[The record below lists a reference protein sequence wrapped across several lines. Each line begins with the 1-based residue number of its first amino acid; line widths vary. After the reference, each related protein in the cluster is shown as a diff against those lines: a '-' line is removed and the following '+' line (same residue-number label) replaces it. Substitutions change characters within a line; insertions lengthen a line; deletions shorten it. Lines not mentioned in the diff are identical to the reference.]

1 MRVRIAVALSFLSAA
16 VALAQQPVAETVEVT
31 LVEVPVTVIGPGG
44 EPVRGL
50 TRENFEIYDRGK
62 KREITNFDV
71 VDFGS
76 AGGAAARSGTRI
88 AAPARRNFM
97 LLFDLGNSTPASL
110 LRAREAA
117 VEFTAKQLSRGDR
130 VAVATIHPH
139 RGFQLL
145 AAFTTEREMM
155 KAAIETLGHPQFFTV
170 RDPLLL
176 TNADAGVGTAPGR
189 ETSAGQAGGALAD
202 EIRDHLEQLVAGSQ
216 SGARE
221 AQRQQVTRQ
230 IALFGGLGR
239 VLDRIAGRKHVIL
252 LSEGFDASVLRG
264 RESVSVES
272 NVEERRAVES
282 GEVWKVDTDAIY
294 GSAAAGTELRQM
306 TDVLRR
312 SDVVLHAI
320 DIKGLRTNV
329 DAREGVRQ
337 QSNEALFLITRDTGG
352 EVFQNTNRLE
362 EDFTRFL
369 KSQEVTYVLGF
380 RGDSSQPGAFHEL
393 RVKLINAPRG
403 SRVTHRPGYYETAAA
418 SNDLDRRLTAGEI
431 IMNAL
436 PVSDL
441 EVSALA
447 TAFPREDGV
456 ADVPV
461 IVEVRGE
468 AILQTASGSPTPL
481 EFFIYAFDEEELIRD
496 YVYQRVM
503 LDLDKLRERLSGAG
517 AKLYHTLR
525 LRPGDYS
532 IRILARAGAAT
543 NGFTEVSLNIP
554 GPGLRMITPPLVF
567 DDAARWA
574 MVRGPARRGVSP
586 QYPFQ
591 VDERVFV
598 PAALPVLTGGG
609 RSEFALFAFHT
620 PGKIN
625 ASATLEGSAAPTPL
639 TVELIKRVPQAEG
652 VEKII
657 VAVDTPKVAPGN
669 YELVVIVREEGAAS
683 EERLVRLPVT
693 VVR

>member
-1 MRVRIAVALSFLSAA
+1 MNAKIAVALTLLFSA
-16 VALAQQPVAETVEVT
+16 VAAAQQPVAETVEVT
-31 LVEVPVTVIGPGG
+31 LVEVPVTVIGGGG

-71 VDFGS
+71 VDFGAPRG
-76 AGGAAARSGTRI
+76 AGREAQRV

-97 LLFDLGNSTPASL
+97 LLFDLANSTPSSL

-117 VEFTAKQLSRGDR
+117 VEFTAKQLGRGDR
-130 VAVATIHPH
+130 VAVATMHPQ

-145 AAFTTEREMM
+145 AAFTTDRQMM
-155 KAAIETLGHPQFFTV
+155 QAAIETLGHPQFFTV

-176 TNADAGVGTAPGR
+176 TDADAGVGSDAGTGP
-189 ETSAGQAGGALAD
+189 SAGQAGGQMREDVARH
-202 EIRDHLEQLVAGSQ
+202 IEQLVAASQ

-221 AQRQQVTRQ
+221 AERQNVTRQ

-239 VLDRIAGRKHVIL
+239 VLDRVAGRKHVIL

-264 RESVSVES
+264 RDSLSAEN
-272 NVEERRAVES
+272 NVEQRRAVES
-282 GEVWKVDTDAIY
+282 GEVWKVDTDTIY
-294 GSAAAGTELRQM
+294 GSTAAGSELRQM
-306 TDVLRR
+306 TDTLRR

-320 DIKGLRTNV
+320 DIKGLRTEV
-329 DAREGVRQ
+329 DAREGVRPK
-337 QSNEALFLITRDTGG
+337 SNEALFLITRDTGG
-352 EVFQNTNRLE
+352 EVFQNANRLE
-362 EDFTRFL
+362 EDFARFL
-369 KSQEVTYVLGF
+369 KSQEVTYILGF

-393 RVKLINAPRG
+393 RVKLIDAPRG

-418 SNDLDRRLTAGEI
+418 SGDLDRRLTAGEI

-441 EVSALA
+441 AVNAIA
-447 TAFPREDGV
+447 TPFPREDGI

-461 IVEVRGE
+461 IVEVGGE
-468 AILQTASGSPTPL
+468 AILRTATAGPIPL
-481 EFFIYAFDEEELIRD
+481 EFFIYAFDEEEIIRD
-496 YVYQRVM
+496 YVYQRAM
-503 LDLDKLRERLSGAG
+503 LDVEKLRARLSGAG

-532 IRILARAGAAT
+532 IRILARAGATT
-543 NGFTEVSLNIP
+543 NGFTEVPLSIA
-554 GPGLRMITPPLVF
+554 GPGLRMVTRPLVF

-574 MVRGPARRGVSP
+574 MVRGPGRPGVSP
-586 QYPFQ
+586 KYPFQ
-591 VDERVFV
+591 VEDRIFV
-598 PAALPVLTGGG
+598 PAARPVFASGERKELAIFAFDVPAKITASASLSGPGADWPLPV
-609 RSEFALFAFHT
+609 
-620 PGKIN
+620 
-625 ASATLEGSAAPTPL
+625 
-639 TVELIKRVPQAEG
+639 ELVTRVPQTGG

-657 VAVDTPKVAPGN
+657 LAVTTPEVAAGDYV
-669 YELVVIVREEGAAS
+669 LVVIVREEGGP
-683 EERLVRLPVT
+683 EEHLVRLPVA